1 MRMRLDWIPN
11 AITLARMAVA
21 PPLAWLIFAG
31 READA
36 LLLAAIAGASDGIDG
51 WLARRNGWT
60 SRLGGLLDP
69 IADKLL
75 LSAGYVGFA
84 ITGLLPLW
92 LCLLVLGRDVV
103 IVGGAV
109 AYHALVEPLAAAPS
123 RLSKIT
129 TALQIGLAVAVLA
142 VAADVLTPPPTM
154 LDVAIVVVALCTAA
168 SGVHY
173 VFVWSAR
180 TRAVLRARAGA
191 SS

>member
-1 MRMRLDWIPN
+1 MRLDWIPN
-11 AITLARMAVA
+11 AITVARMAVA

-36 LLLAAIAGASDGIDG
+36 LVLAAAAGASDALDG
-51 WLARRNGWT
+51 WLARRNGWS

-84 ITGLLPLW
+84 ITELLPLW

-109 AYHALVEPLAAAPS
+109 TYHALVEPLTAAPS
-123 RLSKIT
+123 RLSKAT
-129 TALQIGLAVAVLA
+129 TALQITLAVAVLA
-142 VAADVLTPPPTM
+142 LAAGAIAVPPVVL
-154 LDVAIVVVALCTAA
+154 DAAIAVVALFTAA

-173 VFVWSAR
+173 VVTWSAR
-180 TRAVLRARAGA
+180 TRAVLQARAGA
-191 SS
+191 SR

>member
-1 MRMRLDWIPN
+1 MRLDWIPN

-36 LLLAAIAGASDGIDG
+36 LLLAAVAGASDGIDG

-84 ITGLLPLW
+84 ITELLPLW
-92 LCLLVLGRDVV
+92 LCLLVLGRDVI

-109 AYHALVEPLAAAPS
+109 AYHALVEPLTAAPS
-123 RLSKIT
+123 RLSKFT
-129 TALQIGLAVAVLA
+129 TALQIALAVAVLA
-142 VAADVLTPPPTM
+142 LAAGA
-154 LDVAIVVVALCTAA
+154 VAIPPVVLDAAIVLVAMSTAA

-173 VFVWSAR
+173 VLTWSMR

-191 SS
+191 ST